1 MGRKILRIVGGIFVT
16 VLVIVIAL
24 LGAAYFF
31 RDKVEAMVLDEI
43 NEQVTEPVVIKGGIS
58 FSLLSNFPFG
68 SVTLNDVSV
77 KNKFKGPEYLLNV
90 HELSCLFN
98 MMDLIDGK
106 INISRIHIIN
116 GEVNICMNEK
126 GDGNFDIFKPST
138 DTTTTKKSTG
148 SLNLKLTKAVVKNVH
163 FTYVTEG
170 REENIKL
177 KIEKMTLSGKFNED
191 RFDLETSEKMMIE
204 LLRLN
209 GEEYLSEKQFNSSIT
224 VDVDQKQSKYTL
236 NKADI
241 ELADNRFDVTGH
253 VLTSKKSVYVNFAA
267 TAKSSNIEKLI
278 ALIPVKYRSKLE
290 GAEGSGAF
298 EVGAKVYGYIKKGIN
313 PDISVTAKLD
323 KAKISIP
330 RVRKPLMNVT
340 VDAYYHMDS
349 VGDDELIVKKFHSE
363 FDGQPQ
369 NFTLQLRHL
378 SDPDFVFNADG
389 VANLRDLRSFLSD
402 TTIAT
407 DGLVTFEG
415 FHIEGSK
422 KGMSDPH
429 NPKFKASGNFSLK
442 NVQVKAGGV
451 TYGNMNGRL
460 EYSDQDISIKGFTMS
475 FLGTDVGFDGRV
487 TNIIA
492 YALSRDRSTNTA
504 DVTLGL
510 NGNLHIKTLNLGK
523 IMAGYATPIAPTTKA
538 KKAAPAPVAVG
549 TPIDPRD
556 ILNIQGH
563 LSILIDK
570 FIYQKMIFDNM
581 QADLGFVPYQININS
596 LSTRT
601 MGGTISN
608 KGYVALTTDKKMIFN
623 FGMNIDQVNLPVLFK
638 ECDNFG
644 QTTLTDKNLKGIL
657 TADVS
662 LKTVWNNYTNIDMD
676 QVAGNLDC
684 HILQGEL
691 NDFGPI
697 KSLSTFVKISELN
710 HIVFS
715 DLSNQIVIKNRV
727 ITIPMMEVQSSAL
740 NMMMAGTHTFD
751 NIMDYQIKVNLR
763 KLLAAKFG
771 RKENDNEYIEDNP
784 YEGVNLYLTITGSVD
799 HPEVKY
805 DKKSVKKKLK
815 NELADQ
821 KQELKELFGND
832 KKKKKLK
839 GDDVV
844 KREEKYYDTRK
855 KPEFID
861 FQEDTTK

>member
-1 MGRKILRIVGGIFVT
+1 MRRKILKIAGGLLAT
-16 VLVIVIAL
+16 VLIVVIAL
-24 LGAAYFF
+24 LGGAYFF
-31 RDKVEAMVLDEI
+31 RDKAEALILAKI
-43 NEQVTEPVVIKGGIS
+43 NEQVTEPVVIKGGIN

-68 SVTLNDVSV
+68 SVTLTDVSV

-98 MMDLIDGK
+98 MMDLINGK

-126 GDGNFDIFKPST
+126 GDGNFEIFKPST
-138 DTTTTKKSTG
+138 DTTSTKKSSG
-148 SLNLKLTKAVVKNVH
+148 SLDLKLSKAVVKNIH
-163 FTYVTEG
+163 FTYLTAG
-170 REENIKL
+170 DEENIKL
-177 KIEKMTLSGKFNED
+177 KIEKMTLGGKFGED

-209 GEEYLSEKQFNSSIT
+209 GEDYLSEKQFNSSIT
-224 VDVDQKQSKYTL
+224 IDVDQKQSKYTL
-236 NKADI
+236 NKADL
-241 ELADNRFDVTGH
+241 ELAGNRFDVTGH
-253 VLTSKKSVYVNFAA
+253 ILSSKKSVYVNFAA

-278 ALIPVKYRSKLE
+278 ALIPVKYKATLE

-298 EVGAKVYGYIKKGIN
+298 EVDAKVSGNIRKGVN
-313 PDISVTAKLD
+313 PDIAVTAKLD
-323 KAKISIP
+323 RAKITIP
-330 RVRKPLMNVT
+330 RIRKPLMDVT

-349 VGDDELIVKKFHSE
+349 AGDDELIVKKFHSE

-369 NFTLQLRHL
+369 NFTLQLHHL

-389 VANLRDLRSFLSD
+389 VANLRDLRAFLSD
-402 TTIAT
+402 SAIAA

-422 KGMSDPH
+422 KGMSDPN

-460 EYSDQDISIKGFTMS
+460 EYSDQDISIKGFTLS
-475 FLGTDVGFDGRV
+475 FLGTDVAFDGRV

-492 YALSRDRSTNTA
+492 YALSRDRTTNTA

-510 NGNLHIKTLNLGK
+510 NGKLHIKTINLGK
-523 IMAGYATPIAPTTKA
+523 IMAGYATPAAPAAKA
-538 KKAAPAPVAVG
+538 KKAAPAPAAG

-570 FIYQKMIFDNM
+570 FIYQKMIFESM

-608 KGYVALTTDKKMIFN
+608 KGYVALTTDKQMIFN
-623 FGMNIDQVNLPVLFK
+623 FGMNIDQVNLPVLFR

-644 QTTLTDKNLKGIL
+644 QATLTDKNLKGIL

-662 LKTVWNNYTNIDMD
+662 LKTVWNNYTDIDMN
-676 QVAGNLDC
+676 QLTGNLDC

-691 NDFGPI
+691 NDFGPV
-697 KSLSTFVKISELN
+697 KSLAAFVKISELN

-715 DLSNQIVIKNRV
+715 DLSNQIVIKNKV

-751 NIMDYQIKVNLR
+751 NMMDYQIKVNLR

-784 YEGVNLYLTITGSVD
+784 YEGVNLYLTVTGNVD

-815 NELADQ
+815 NDLADQ
-821 KQELKELFGND
+821 KQELKDLFGKD
-832 KKKKKLK
+832 KKNKKLK

-861 FQEDTTK
+861 FQEDTAK